1 MAMKEPRLDGP
12 IPGMSLTKE
21 PGSRPWEQPA
31 QYPTVQEASEFY
43 IDKLTNPETT
53 APIMDAIEEGVP
65 ITFFANAL
73 QSVGVL
79 RGLHTVHTGVLVS
92 PVIVELLIAMAQDL
106 EIDYTIGIEEGVM
119 IEEEDEY
126 ISYRALQKAYPK
138 KDIPEEQLEA
148 AINQAKDKAMEEMGM
163 PSEAQAEG
171 SAGQEMDEGNRSGL
185 MARRSTDSD
194 SEMV

>member
-1 MAMKEPRLDGP
+1 MRKEPRFDGP
-12 IPGMSLTKE
+12 IPGMSLTTE
-21 PGSRPWEQPA
+21 PGNRPWEQPA
-31 QYPTVQEASEFY
+31 QYPTVEEAAEFY
-43 IDKLTNPETT
+43 IDKLTNPKTN

-73 QSVGVL
+73 QTVGVS

-106 EIDYTIGIEEGVM
+106 EIEYTVGTEEGAM

-138 KDIPEEQLEA
+138 KDIPQEELESA
-148 AINQAKDKAMEEMGM
+148 VNQAKEQALENMGM
-163 PSEAQAEG
+163 PSKAQAEG
-171 SAGQEMDEGNRSGL
+171 TAGQDRKSGL
-185 MARRSTDSD
+185 MSKRPDVD
-194 SEMV
+194 ESEMT